1 MEALGVATGQGSAG
15 VRIHGGSLREGPSS
29 RTPTASV
36 PTSSPR
42 PEEEIYAQSVHL
54 FLAAIAQGMPASA
67 AMKGFGTLGRGS
79 FSHDDKCVFPENAAL
94 GLTADRIGHLSAARQ
109 LVVSSYEGEGDT
121 TIFLL
126 SSAVAAIA
134 SDRALC
140 APWADRSRRGEGG
153 LEALPDFILPWTK
166 PIWNKACS
174 LHSLTAT
181 RCSESQARVPRR
193 ARPGPAQTETES

>member
-15 VRIHGGSLREGPSS
+15 VRIHDGSLREGSSS

-42 PEEEIYAQSVHL
+42 PEEIIYAQSVHL

-67 AMKGFGTLGRGS
+67 ALKGFGTLGRGS
-79 FSHDDKCVFPENAAL
+79 LSHDDKCVFPENAAL

-153 LEALPDFILPWTK
+153 LEAKWLASGVLEFVAWDDRIPILLQPCGAVPKGTA
-166 PIWNKACS
+166 PFYRLITDAQFSNK
-174 LHSLTAT
+174 L
-181 RCSESQARVPRR
+181 
-193 ARPGPAQTETES
+193 